1 MNANNHISVAARKR
15 SLNHDLRFYIQRNR
29 HGIMEQN
36 VENGLK
42 YQLDDRVPFG
52 ENMMY
57 GFQQIVLFVASAV
70 VMPVVVGYA
79 LGLAP
84 AAVAAML
91 QRTFVLCG
99 VMTLLQVRW
108 GHRFPIQDGP
118 AGLWS
123 GLFLLMVSSAP
134 ALGISLESLRTD
146 LEMGMLLAGILVMA
160 LAASGLIC
168 RMAKL
173 FTPIING
180 LLILLMVLQI
190 SASIMKGMLGV
201 SEESPGIDGT
211 AFLVAVFTMV
221 VILFINLFTKGFIR
235 SIATFIGMVAGW
247 ILAVVL
253 GITEKV
259 NFLQNGIVTMPTLL
273 AWGKPTY
280 DGGVVLTCMISA
292 FVLISMV
299 FASIN
304 GMGAMVGETIT
315 EKKMQRSIFFHGMAT
330 FMTGGF
336 SSIAFM
342 PYVSSIGVVEMTGV
356 ALFATIP
363 ACVGNGALIIIFAL
377 CIGQALREFRKVEFE
392 SRENLIVGLSMII
405 GCGIMFLPAGTFSK
419 LPATA
424 ACLLSNGLIVGMA
437 AAFLLEHVVMRKKS

>member
-1 MNANNHISVAARKR
+1 MNAK
-15 SLNHDLRFYIQRNR
+15 DK
-29 HGIMEQN
+29 
-36 VENGLK
+36 NGLK
-42 YQLDDRVPFG
+42 YRLDDAVPFG
-52 ENMMY
+52 ENLMY

-79 LGLAP
+79 LGLSQAE
-84 AAVAAML
+84 VAAML

-99 VMTLLQVRW
+99 VMTLLQLRW

-134 ALGISLESLRTD
+134 ALGISLGVLRTN
-146 LEMGMLLAGILVMA
+146 LEMGMLLAGVMVMA
-160 LAASGLIC
+160 LSASGLIC
-168 RMAKL
+168 LMAKL

-190 SASIMKGMLGV
+190 SSSIVKGILGV
-201 SEESPGIDGT
+201 SDSSRQIDGT
-211 AFLVAVFTMV
+211 SFLVAVFTMI
-221 VILFINLFTKGFIR
+221 VILLINLFTKGFIR

-247 ILAVVL
+247 ILAAVL
-253 GITEKV
+253 GVTDKV
-259 NFLQNGIVTMPTLL
+259 DFFQNGLITLPKL
-273 AWGKPTY
+273 FAWGKPTF
-280 DGGVVLTCMISA
+280 DGGITLTCLISA

-304 GMGAMVGETIT
+304 GMGAMAGEEIT
-315 EKKMQRSIFFHGMAT
+315 EKKMQRAIFFHGMAA

-356 ALFATIP
+356 ASRRPMYLAAGGMIFMGLIAPFGALFATIP

-377 CIGQALREFRKVEFE
+377 CIGQALREFNKVQFE
-392 SRENLIVGLSMII
+392 SRENLIVGLSIII
-405 GCGIMFLPAGTFSK
+405 GCGIMFLPAGTFSAM
-419 LPATA
+419 PAVA
-424 ACLLSNGLIVGMA
+424 ACLLSNGLIVGMT
-437 AAFLLEHVVMRKKS
+437 AAFLLEHVVMRKKL

>member
-1 MNANNHISVAARKR
+1 
-15 SLNHDLRFYIQRNR
+15 
-29 HGIMEQN
+29 
-36 VENGLK
+36 
-42 YQLDDRVPFG
+42 
-52 ENMMY
+52 
-57 GFQQIVLFVASAV
+57 
-70 VMPVVVGYA
+70 
-79 LGLAP
+79 
-84 AAVAAML
+84 
-91 QRTFVLCG
+91 
-99 VMTLLQVRW
+99 
-108 GHRFPIQDGP
+108 
-118 AGLWS
+118 
-123 GLFLLMVSSAP
+123 
-134 ALGISLESLRTD
+134 
-146 LEMGMLLAGILVMA
+146 MA

-356 ALFATIP
+356 ASRRPMYLAAGGMIVMGLIAPFGALFATIP

-437 AAFLLEHVVMRKKS
+437 AAFLLEHVVMRKK

>member
-1 MNANNHISVAARKR
+1 MNAK
-15 SLNHDLRFYIQRNR
+15 DK
-29 HGIMEQN
+29 
-36 VENGLK
+36 NGLK
-42 YQLDDRVPFG
+42 YRLDDAVPFG
-52 ENMMY
+52 ENLMY

-79 LGLAP
+79 LGLSQAE
-84 AAVAAML
+84 VAAML

-99 VMTLLQVRW
+99 VMTLLQLRW

-123 GLFLLMVSSAP
+123 GLFLLMVSSAL
-134 ALGISLESLRTD
+134 ALGISLGVLRTN
-146 LEMGMLLAGILVMA
+146 LEMGMLLAGVMVMA
-160 LAASGLIC
+160 LSASGLIC
-168 RMAKL
+168 LMAKL

-190 SASIMKGMLGV
+190 SSSIVKGMLGV
-201 SEESPGIDGT
+201 SDSSRQIDGT
-211 AFLVAVFTMV
+211 SFLVAVFTMI
-221 VILFINLFTKGFIR
+221 VILLINLFTKGFIR

-247 ILAVVL
+247 ILAAVL
-253 GITEKV
+253 GVTDKV
-259 NFLQNGIVTMPTLL
+259 DFFQNGLITLPKL
-273 AWGKPTY
+273 FAWGKPTF
-280 DGGVVLTCMISA
+280 DGGVVLTCLISA

-304 GMGAMVGETIT
+304 GMGAMAGEEIT
-315 EKKMQRSIFFHGMAT
+315 EQKMQRSIFFHGMAA

-356 ALFATIP
+356 ASRRPMYLAAGGMILMGLIAPFGALFATIP

-377 CIGQALREFRKVEFE
+377 CIGQALREFNKVQFE
-392 SRENLIVGLSMII
+392 SRENLIVGLSIII
-405 GCGIMFLPAGTFSK
+405 GCGIMFLPAGTFSAM
-419 LPATA
+419 PAAA

-437 AAFLLEHVVMRKKS
+437 AAFLLEHVVMRKK

>member
-1 MNANNHISVAARKR
+1 
-15 SLNHDLRFYIQRNR
+15 
-29 HGIMEQN
+29 MENQ
-36 VENGLK
+36 LK
-42 YQLDDRVPFG
+42 YQLDDKVPFG
-52 ENMMY
+52 ENLMY
-57 GFQQIVLFVASAV
+57 GFQQVVLFVASAV

-79 LGLAP
+79 LGLPQAE
-84 AAVAAML
+84 VAAML

-123 GLFLLMVSSAP
+123 GLFLLMVSAAP
-134 ALGISLESLRTD
+134 SLNLSLGALRTD
-146 LEMGMLLAGILVMA
+146 LEMGMLLGGAVVMI
-160 LAASGLIC
+160 LAASGLIN
-168 RMAKL
+168 RLAKL

-180 LLILLMVLQI
+180 MLILLMVLQI

-201 SEESPGIDGT
+201 SDQSQGIDVR
-211 AFLVAVFTMV
+211 AFLIAVFTMV
-221 VILFINLFTKGFIR
+221 VILVINLFTTGFIR
-235 SIATFIGMVAGW
+235 SIATFIGMIAGW
-247 ILAVVL
+247 ILAAFSGV
-253 GITEKV
+253 TEEPD
-259 NFLQNGIVTMPTLL
+259 FLQNGFITLPKL
-273 AWGKPTY
+273 FAWGSPTF
-280 DGGVVLTCMISA
+280 DGGVAVTCVISA

-304 GMGAMVGETIT
+304 GMGAMVGEEIT
-315 EKKMQRSIFFHGMAT
+315 EQKMRRSIFFHGMAAC
-330 FMTGGF
+330 MTGLF

-342 PYVSSIGVVEMTGV
+342 PYVSSIGVVEMTRVAARRPMYLAAAGMILMGLIAPFG

-377 CIGQALREFRKVEFE
+377 CIGQALREFGKVQFE

-405 GCGIMFLPAGTFSK
+405 GVGIMFLPAGTFNG
-419 LPATA
+419 LPTVA

-437 AAFLLEHVVMRKKS
+437 AAFLLEHVVMRKK